1 VSVTPDQDAPR
12 APAAPDPGF
21 RDAVTFAFGDPVAK
35 LYGHARIGIGA
46 DGASGLALLFAGSEV
61 VTASSASGVPLDSG
75 AAGSGSGVPTS
86 WDGVRAAGLRTSV
99 EEPLAAWTVGFERDG
114 SGFDLRFEARSAPAV
129 LAADSEVALAGGME
143 GYEQLCSVTGSVTVD
158 GNERK
163 VRCLGQRGHIWGKP
177 DWKRIDLARTLSA
190 WMGADRAVML
200 AATRPARARGHGEEA
215 VAGWLVDG
223 GEAEAIDDARL
234 STTYDG
240 ALRQQRAGLE
250 LWMNEE
256 SEFARRAAGK
266 VLCGTTLDLGDVR
279 LDSAFFAW
287 RMEGREG
294 VGRYDVM
301 RRSDGA
307 AAAGRKR

>member
-1 VSVTPDQDAPR
+1 VSVAPEQDAPR
-12 APAAPDPGF
+12 TPAAPDPGF

-35 LYGHARIGIGA
+35 LYGHARIGLGA

-61 VTASSASGVPLDSG
+61 VAASTEGGVALPGDGGIPS
-75 AAGSGSGVPTS
+75 S
-86 WDGVRAAGLRTSV
+86 WDAVRVAGLRTGV

-114 SGFDLRFEARSAPAV
+114 SGFDLRFEARSVPVV
-129 LAADSEVALAGGME
+129 LAADTEVARTGGME
-143 GYEQLCSVTGSVTVD
+143 GYEQLCSVTGTVTVA
-158 GNERK
+158 GRERQ
-163 VRCLGQRGHIWGKP
+163 VNCLGQRGHIWGTP
-177 DWKRIDLARTLSA
+177 DWKRIELARTLSA

-200 AATRPARARGHGEEA
+200 AAARPARARGHGEEA

-223 GEAEAIDDARL
+223 GEPVAIEDPRL
-234 STTYDG
+234 STAYDG

-250 LWMNEE
+250 LWVDEE

-287 RMEGREG
+287 RMEGRDG

-301 RRSDGA
+301 RRADRTS
-307 AAAGRKR
+307 AGRKR